1 MSIQPPP
8 QTEAILSSYQSS
20 LQSLTAALDEDK
32 HRQESDLR
40 NRLSQRRVQQLGSQ
54 LSEPA
59 GAFVRDEVV
68 PGVRAA
74 KRLAAQPGPEA
85 LPFANNYEARKSL
98 EALLARSREL
108 GLADLASVLA
118 AYIGIMAIEA
128 EEHSAG
134 EARVMELVGCKDF
147 EPLSAVGPWLEA
159 CNQLGILWCN
169 RGQPVRGLEYLRRAE
184 DSFKKSQAAPVAPG
198 PAALASAY
206 FSAVYYTSDLLEPLY
221 THTAFYL
228 AQCYGA
234 VEPPQRDLAATY
246 CLVTLRRQMSV
257 AENANFNETEWA
269 MNCLD
274 LSNFYTGSGQ
284 LVYADQCLQA
294 ARKMLPAGADPE
306 RVGRLNAMTGRYY
319 RNVLDISR
327 KRALGL
333 TVAYS
338 PETEEARR
346 HEPPLFPTMHLNPPK
361 RVVADFEGAR
371 ELFNQGIEYFNAA
384 LKHYVFD
391 GYVTDHATVLQ
402 DISQLYRSLAHFEPD
417 LARKIAMHK
426 RRLALLE
433 PLLQMNPN
441 AYHQLYKGV
450 LYEVAETQAEL
461 SDLLTQS
468 GAAPKKINQHIV
480 ASLSHWHVFVKSFEH
495 QGHMPEH
502 LDEDSIDPF
511 LHAHFFLARLY
522 SRLIV
527 PPGKAELENLTK
539 ALTYYRYIVNYVE
552 KRKLPN
558 LAEEVD
564 CCRQMVELLP
574 IKMDKIVK
582 DISRNPAAQEDAK
595 AVREAIDKAQQAI
608 KEMPELYA
616 GE

>member
-1 MSIQPPP
+1 MTDTDTT
-8 QTEAILSSYQSS
+8 QTILTSYQSS
-20 LQSLTAALDEDK
+20 LETLTAALDEDRQ
-32 HRQESDLR
+32 RQESDLR
-40 NRLSQRRVQQLGSQ
+40 SRLSLRRAQQLAAQ
-54 LSEPA
+54 LPEA
-59 GAFVRDEVV
+59 VAALVRDEVM

-74 KRLAAQPGPEA
+74 KALAVQPGPESM
-85 LPFANNYEARKSL
+85 PFANNYEARKAL
-98 EALLARSREL
+98 EALLARCRGL
-108 GLADLASVLA
+108 GLGDLAAVLS
-118 AYIGIMAIEA
+118 AYVGIMAIEA

-134 EARVMELVGCKDF
+134 EARVMELVGSAEF
-147 EPLSAVGPWLEA
+147 EPLSAAGPWLEA

-169 RGQPVRGLEYLRRAE
+169 RGQPLKGLDFLRRAE
-184 DSFKKSQAAPVAPG
+184 DCYKRCQGAPAPG

-206 FSAVYYTSDLLEPLY
+206 FSALYYASDLEPLY

-234 VEPPQRDLAATY
+234 VDPPQRDLAAQY
-246 CLVTLRRQMSV
+246 CLLTLRRQMSA
-257 AENANFNETEWA
+257 AENANFSEAEWA

-274 LSNFYTGSGQ
+274 LSNYYTGSGQ
-284 LVYADQCLQA
+284 FVYADQCLQA

-306 RVGRLNAMTGRYY
+306 RVGRLNAVTGRYY
-319 RNVLDISR
+319 RNLLDVSR

-333 TVAYS
+333 SVNFN

-346 HEPPLFPTMHLNPPK
+346 HEPPLFPSMHLNPP
-361 RVVADFEGAR
+361 RRAVADFEGAR
-371 ELFNQGIEYFNAA
+371 ELFNQGIEFFNAA

-450 LYEVAETQAEL
+450 LYEVAETQGEL

-527 PPGKAELENLTK
+527 PAGKAELENLTK
-539 ALTYYRYIVNYVE
+539 ALTYYRYIVTYVD

-582 DISRNPAAQEDAK
+582 DISRNPASQEDAK
-595 AVREAIDKAQQAI
+595 AVREAIDRAQQAI
-608 KEMPELYA
+608 NEKPENYQ
-616 GE
+616 